1 MCGEAVTDSYD
12 VSQSSVTLSL
22 THSQHCDRDTA
33 GNSQPQYLSTTSETS
48 DTQSDYTLTPSISSF
63 HSSFFSQ
70 ELLCCEDSEASTT
83 VISLPSSPYMLE
95 FVADL
100 ISHHSCV
107 RSLAMPNL
115 PHLRSCFS
123 ASTCEP
129 LPALKLYDMGT
140 YSEHD
145 QGLSITCE
153 TCQLSEEVKTNP
165 LFSSESAVQ
174 VEANKY
180 ILEFIND
187 LTLSHSCV
195 QSQLIQETPIST
207 YDVNPMPLPSQLTED
222 STSSLSCER
231 EQTQPTPT
239 DCDDSQSV
247 DQLLSNTHV
256 LEALPPLHS
265 CVHSLSVPK
274 TLSCKPHTESAPTD
288 CDDSQSVEQ

>member
-1 MCGEAVTDSYD
+1 M
-12 VSQSSVTLSL
+12 TLSL

-33 GNSQPQYLSTTSETS
+33 GNSPPQYLSTTSETS

-70 ELLCCEDSEASTT
+70 ELPWCEDSAANTT
-83 VISLPSSPYMLE
+83 VITLPSSPYMLE

-100 ISHHSCV
+100 IGHHSCV

-123 ASTCEP
+123 TSTCEP
-129 LPALKLYDMGT
+129 LPPLKSYDMGT
-140 YSEHD
+140 YPVHD
-145 QGLSITCE
+145 QGLSITCDAY
-153 TCQLSEEVKTNP
+153 QLSEEVKTNP

-207 YDVNPMPLPSQLTED
+207 YDVNPMPLHSQLID
-222 STSSLSCER
+222 SSTSSLSCE
-231 EQTQPTPT
+231 QTQT

-274 TLSCKPHTESAPTD
+274 TLQLSCKPQTQSTPTD

>member
-1 MCGEAVTDSYD
+1 MSGEAVTDSYD

-22 THSQHCDRDTA
+22 THSRHCDRDTA
-33 GNSQPQYLSTTSETS
+33 GYSPPQYLSTTSETS

-100 ISHHSCV
+100 IGHHSCV

-123 ASTCEP
+123 TSTCEP
-129 LPALKLYDMGT
+129 LPALESYDMGT
-140 YSEHD
+140 YPEHN

-153 TCQLSEEVKTNP
+153 TCQLSEEVKNNP
-165 LFSSESAVQ
+165 LFSSESTMQ
-174 VEANKY
+174 LEANKY

-187 LTLSHSCV
+187 LTLPHSCV
-195 QSQLIQETPIST
+195 QSQLIQGASISN
-207 YDVNPMPLPSQLTED
+207 YDVNPVPLPSQD
-222 STSSLSCER
+222 STSSLSCEC

-239 DCDDSQSV
+239 DCDNSQSV

-256 LEALPPLHS
+256 LEALLPLHS

-274 TLSCKPHTESAPTD
+274 TLSCKPQTESAPTD